1 MELSFNS
8 LSLSRSGN
16 ATILQRIKEGYLVWM
31 NITPHIGK
39 GARYTI
45 GARIEHKFLDLLEL
59 GYNAY
64 FTPKEKKVEKIT
76 ECIFL
81 LDVLKFLVSVTL
93 EGKLISNKQG
103 ETLAA
108 KLDEIGKMLGGWKNS
123 FENPERKN
131 RALNA
136 EK

>member
-1 MELSFNS
+1 
-8 LSLSRSGN
+8 
-16 ATILQRIKEGYLVWM
+16 M